1 MSLCLLA
8 VISTLQ
14 LVGFPNYIQQVDDC
28 IAAVLLLVCCCL
40 RVCSLVLLVWVYQVV
55 WHLEL
60 AYLLLMCLHVLTNG
74 WDGSGLTT
82 MVVNDWVIMLQS
94 RCAGDVK
101 WIYRF
106 FAGGANT
113 LPTFQILNILLVLG
127 WCVLILMIIVV
138 SILNRSIVTV
148 NIMTLIVRVCLV
160 DGPTERG
167 MVLELKCGWM
177 LILLQHIRW

>member
-28 IAAVLLLVCCCL
+28 VAAVLLLFWRCL

-60 AYLLLMCLHVLTNG
+60 AHLLLMCLHVLTDG

-106 FAGGANT
+106 FAGGADT

-138 SILNRSIVTV
+138 SILNWSIVTV
-148 NIMTLIVRVCLV
+148 NIMTLIIRVSLV
-160 DGPTERG
+160 LVSSSEAR
-167 MVLELKCGWM
+167 MVLKL
-177 LILLQHIRW
+177 